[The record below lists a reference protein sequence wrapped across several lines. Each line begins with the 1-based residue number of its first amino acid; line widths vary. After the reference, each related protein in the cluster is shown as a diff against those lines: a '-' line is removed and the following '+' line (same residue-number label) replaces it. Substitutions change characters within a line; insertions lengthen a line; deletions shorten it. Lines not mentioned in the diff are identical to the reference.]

1 MRTTGNAGEAA
12 RGKSVK
18 KNFVMNA
25 LLAMSGFVFP
35 IITFPYVSRVLGP
48 AGTGRV
54 SFATSV
60 IAYFSMF
67 AQLGIPTYGIRA
79 CAKVRDDR
87 MALTRTVHELL
98 GINLAMDALS
108 YLFLALAILFVPKLK
123 AEKTL
128 FIIISATILL
138 NSIGMEWL
146 YNALEQYTYI
156 TVRSIAFKLIA
167 VIAMFLLVHSQA
179 DYVIYGSISIFA
191 ASASNLLNF
200 ANARRYIDLRRPRDC
215 NWRQHLKPTMI
226 FFGMSCAATVYT
238 NLDAMMLGFMTTD
251 VDVGFYHAAVRLKSI
266 LVSVVTALG
275 AVLLPRFSYYV
286 EHGQMDEFRRMTQKA
301 LRFVLMFAS
310 ALSLY
315 FMLYAPEC
323 ILFLSGDAFL
333 GSIPPMRFIMPTVLF
348 IGLSNVLGIQI
359 LVPLGRENLV
369 LKSEIAGVIVDLAL
383 NALLIPRFKA
393 TGAAIGTLAAEAAV
407 LAVQYW
413 ALKSEIGAFFKAYS
427 WVRLIAGL
435 LIASAAGCWVK
446 LLALGPFVSLV
457 ISAVCF
463 FGVYGVFMLWMK
475 DEIVTEVWGQVVAK
489 LKGALSAKEN

>member
-1 MRTTGNAGEAA
+1 MSAGEAA
-12 RGKSVK
+12 KGRSVK
-18 KNFVMNA
+18 KNFIMNA

-35 IITFPYVSRVLGP
+35 IITFPYISRVLGP
-48 AGTGRV
+48 AGTGKV

-87 MALTRTVHELL
+87 EALSRTAHELL

-108 YLFLALAILFVPKLK
+108 YLLLALALLFVPKLR
-123 AEKTL
+123 AERTL
-128 FIIISATILL
+128 FIIISATVLL

-146 YNALEQYTYI
+146 YKALEQYTYI
-156 TVRSIAFKLIA
+156 TVRSIAFKLVA
-167 VIAMFLLVHSQA
+167 LAAMFMLVRA
-179 DYVIYGSISIFA
+179 EGDYVIYGGLSIFA

-215 NWRQHLKPTMI
+215 DWRRHVRPVMI
-226 FFGMSCAATVYT
+226 FFGMSCAATIYT
-238 NLDAMMLGFMTTD
+238 NLDALMLGFMTTD
-251 VDVGFYHAAVRLKSI
+251 VDVGYYNAAVKIKTI

-286 EHGQMDEFRRMTQKA
+286 EHGQMDEFRRMARKA

-323 ILFLSGDAFL
+323 VLFLSGEAYL

-348 IGLSNVLGIQI
+348 IGLSNVLGMQI
-359 LVPLGRENLV
+359 LVPLGREKLV
-369 LKSEIAGVIVDLAL
+369 LKSEIAGVIVDLIL
-383 NALLIPRFKA
+383 NALLIPRFRA

-407 LAVQYW
+407 LIVQYR
-413 ALKSEIGAFFKAYS
+413 ALRGEIADFFKAYP
-427 WVRLIAGL
+427 WPRLLAGL
-435 LIASAAGCWVK
+435 AVAAAAGGWVK
-446 LLALGPFVSLV
+446 LLPLGPFASLLL
-457 ISAVCF
+457 SALCF
-463 FGVYGVFMLWMK
+463 FGAYGLFMLWRK
-475 DEIVTEVWGQVVAK
+475 DEIAAEVWTQGWSK
-489 LKGALSAKEN
+489 LKGALPTKEN